1 MPKSHLMEL
10 ILWIY
15 SGITAYVHV
24 SYNNSNIVTQHTKR
38 ERENRGERKTE
49 KQKDRRETVERER
62 KDNN

>member
-1 MPKSHLMEL
+1 MEL

-15 SGITAYVHV
+15 SGITAYAHV
-24 SYNNSNIVTQHTKR
+24 SYNNSNIGTQHTER

-49 KQKDRRETVERER
+49 RNRKLEEKELRER